1 MSEAEP
7 RLAIEVK
14 GLNLKAGEKSLLEDA
29 SFSVHEGEMALLL
42 GMSGS
47 GKSLT
52 LRLLGGLLEPGGPIE
67 ATGKVELFGEPPAK
81 AARRRIGLVFQD
93 YGLFDEWSTRE
104 NILFGHD
111 HRRGR
116 RNRPG
121 LRPRLPRR
129 WRRRRLARCRPGSS
143 GNRGGRSGR
152 SRRPVRRDR

>member
-67 ATGKVELFGEPPAK
+67 ATGKVELFGEPPA
-81 AARRRIGLVFQD
+81 RI
-93 YGLFDEWSTRE
+93 
-104 NILFGHD
+104 
-111 HRRGR
+111 
-116 RNRPG
+116 P
-121 LRPRLPRR
+121 
-129 WRRRRLARCRPGSS
+129 
-143 GNRGGRSGR
+143 GGRVAAGIQ
-152 SRRPVRRDR
+152 